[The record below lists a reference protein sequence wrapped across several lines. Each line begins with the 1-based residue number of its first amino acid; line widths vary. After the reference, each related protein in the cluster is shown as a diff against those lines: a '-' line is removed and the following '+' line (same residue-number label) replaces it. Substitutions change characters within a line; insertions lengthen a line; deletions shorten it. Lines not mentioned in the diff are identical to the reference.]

1 MTSSP
6 ATRAGAS
13 GRVQRR
19 SDDMRNLQA
28 PAGAGSTPARRAA
41 QIGAKLLPASL
52 APRSG
57 VVNPVLAAGSGALLQ
72 LVVTPARE
80 PLRDGAWGRRAGAK
94 SVELT
99 AWVCSGSVSA
109 KVSLVTASSR
119 GGRGRASE
127 SGKPKGF
134 GWLNAINGAMGW
146 VAFAPLSRFAVRACR
161 VAISSC
167 LPADQASR

>member
-80 PLRDGAWGRRAGAK
+80 PLQDGGCGRRAAGK
-94 SVELT
+94 SGEVT
-99 AWVCSGSVSA
+99 AGGCSGSGLA
-109 KVSLVTASSR
+109 KMSLVTASSR
-119 GGRGRASE
+119 GGGGRAA
-127 SGKPKGF
+127 PKG
-134 GWLNAINGAMGW
+134 GN
-146 VAFAPLSRFAVRACR
+146 P
-161 VAISSC
+161 
-167 LPADQASR
+167 

>member
-28 PAGAGSTPARRAA
+28 PAGAASTPARRAA
-41 QIGAKLLPASL
+41 EIGAKLLPASL

-57 VVNPVLAAGSGALLQ
+57 VVKPVLVAGSGALLQ

-80 PLRDGAWGRRAGAK
+80 PLRDGACGRRAAAK

-109 KVSLVTASSR
+109 KVSLVTVPAAA
-119 GGRGRASE
+119 GAAAHPKA
-127 SGKPKGF
+127 GKPKGF
-134 GWLNAINGAMGW
+134 GWLN
-146 VAFAPLSRFAVRACR
+146 
-161 VAISSC
+161 
-167 LPADQASR
+167 